1 MSSRTLLVEGGTV
14 VTAAGARRAD
24 VLVRD
29 GRIEEVAARVE
40 APSGALVLDASG
52 CAVGPGLV
60 DLHAHLREPG
70 GEEAETIESGARAAA
85 LGGYTAVVA
94 MPNTEPACD
103 SAAVVSQV
111 LGRAR
116 DALCDVAVAGAIT
129 VGRRGEV
136 LAPMAEMA
144 AVGVTLFTDDGACV
158 GDGDLMRRALEYA
171 KGLDATCAQHCEDA
185 AIAAGGVMHEGAWS
199 SKLGLR
205 GQPELAETAIV
216 ARDLGLVE
224 LTGAREHFLH
234 LSAPASVRLV
244 ADARARGL
252 PVSCEVAPHHLC
264 LDDGCCEGYDTSFK
278 VNPPLRT
285 DEHVAGLVA
294 LLREG
299 AVDAVATDHAPH
311 PPEAKERP
319 FDEAAFGMLGL
330 QHALGVTVE
339 ALGGP
344 AAVDLGHLFSVLSR
358 RPAAIARLRAVDP
371 RVGGHAAHGGDVAA
385 GEDANLCVVDLSAP
399 HAVTLAS
406 LASRGH
412 NSPYLGRTLPVS
424 VRHTILRGS
433 PTVRDTV
440 ATR

>member
-1 MSSRTLLVEGGTV
+1 M
-14 VTAAGARRAD
+14 
-24 VLVRD
+24 
-29 GRIEEVAARVE
+29 
-40 APSGALVLDASG
+40 
-52 CAVGPGLV
+52 GPGLV

-244 ADARARGL
+244 ADARAR
-252 PVSCEVAPHHLC
+252 A
-264 LDDGCCEGYDTSFK
+264 GCPSAARSPRTTSAW
-278 VNPPLRT
+278 T
-285 DEHVAGLVA
+285 T
-294 LLREG
+294 G
-299 AVDAVATDHAPH
+299 AARGTT
-311 PPEAKERP
+311 RP
-319 FDEAAFGMLGL
+319 
-330 QHALGVTVE
+330 
-339 ALGGP
+339 
-344 AAVDLGHLFSVLSR
+344 SR
-358 RPAAIARLRAVDP
+358 
-371 RVGGHAAHGGDVAA
+371 
-385 GEDANLCVVDLSAP
+385 
-399 HAVTLAS
+399 
-406 LASRGH
+406 
-412 NSPYLGRTLPVS
+412 
-424 VRHTILRGS
+424 
-433 PTVRDTV
+433 
-440 ATR
+440 